1 MKKLFFTI
9 VAAVYATSL
18 FAQQASQW
26 SLSSVKSDV
35 KTLIPVL
42 FGLGALV
49 ALVYWMVNNLMDNG
63 EEDPLERSLCRDR
76 HCDNYGS
83 DLCRYECSVAI
94 MESYIN
100 RRLRDRV
107 MVAGMPAER
116 FMACVGIAC
125 IPILIVIFNPLFVLF
140 WIPWGVVV
148 FWIFRNIDR
157 LSRNLTYG
165 KQFPSH
171 LKNR

>member
-63 EEDPLERSLCRDR
+63 E
-76 HCDNYGS
+76 NYKKILS
-83 DLCRYECSVAI
+83 NALYAVIVIAI
-94 MESYIN
+94 ITSYIN

>member
-49 ALVYWMVNNLMDNG
+49 ALVYNG
-63 EEDPLERSLCRDR
+63 E
-76 HCDNYGS
+76 NYKKILS
-83 DLCRYECSVAI
+83 NALYAVIVIAI
-94 MESYIN
+94 ITGLIY
-100 RRLRDRV
+100 
-107 MVAGMPAER
+107 AGM
-116 FMACVGIAC
+116 
-125 IPILIVIFNPLFVLF
+125 NVLL
-140 WIPWGVVV
+140 
-148 FWIFRNIDR
+148 R
-157 LSRNLTYG
+157 
-165 KQFPSH
+165 
-171 LKNR
+171 